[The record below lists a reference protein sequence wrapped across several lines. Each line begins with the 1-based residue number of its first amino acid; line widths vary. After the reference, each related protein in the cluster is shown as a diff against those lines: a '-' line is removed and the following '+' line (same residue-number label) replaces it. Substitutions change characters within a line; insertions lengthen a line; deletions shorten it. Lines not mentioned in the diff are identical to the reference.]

1 MYCRFSQS
9 VIENVKRAIEF
20 WHTSCRMC
28 GGPEGVPS
36 HAADWPPAHVRA
48 ERRLLAR
55 PVHRLRVLLRR
66 QTREANRHADCEH
79 RTA

>member
-1 MYCRFSQS
+1 
-9 VIENVKRAIEF
+9 
-20 WHTSCRMC
+20 MC